1 MREFPSHAI
10 ASVGAVLLKEGRLLL
25 VRRGFPPG
33 QGKWSIPGG
42 VVEAG
47 ESLLDAAKRELLEET
62 NLNAEPLGV
71 VALSQVIVREGDL
84 IRYHYIIVDVLF
96 DEGSLTGEEMPGG
109 DAIDVSWFPLDE
121 VLSRGDVTS
130 TTKRLAGVLRE
141 GLSYLSVRQII

>member
-1 MREFPSHAI
+1 M
-10 ASVGAVLLKEGRLLL
+10 
-25 VRRGFPPG
+25 
-33 QGKWSIPGG
+33 
-42 VVEAG
+42 
-47 ESLLDAAKRELLEET
+47 
-62 NLNAEPLGV
+62 

-141 GLSYLSVRQII
+141 GPSYLSVRQII